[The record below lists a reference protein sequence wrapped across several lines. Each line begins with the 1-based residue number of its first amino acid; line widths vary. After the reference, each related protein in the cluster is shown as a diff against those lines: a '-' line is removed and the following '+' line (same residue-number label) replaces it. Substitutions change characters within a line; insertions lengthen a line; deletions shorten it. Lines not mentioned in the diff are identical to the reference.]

1 MITFIHTADWQLG
14 KPFSRVADDGK
25 RTRLQEQRIAAIRRI
40 GEVVREKNAAFVVVA
55 GDVFDS
61 NSPTNTTVADACD
74 GIKSVGVPVYVIPG
88 NHDHAGPGSV
98 WSQPFFTRVSQERA
112 PNLRVL
118 LEPVPV
124 QEAGYI
130 LFPCPLS
137 RRQSGEDPCT
147 WIRGYDFTACDD
159 RPRIVLAHGST
170 LSFRQESDEEDGGR
184 QANLIELDRLPL
196 SEIDYVALGDWH
208 GMVQAGAN
216 AWYSG
221 SHETDRFPKTG
232 QRTGH
237 VAVVQVG
244 RKSPPVVQPVQTGH
258 TRWLVHSETFATDAG
273 PAALKHALDQLVGD
287 GERGLSLLKLSLGGS
302 LGLAG
307 HAELAALLEEWQAGL
322 LDLRLDKAV
331 AVAPTD
337 DEIDALAQTM
347 ANPLI
352 AHVARELQSQI
363 ARGGEDAALAG
374 TAIALL
380 HEFANAGGD
389 A

>member
-1 MITFIHTADWQLG
+1 MITFIHSADWQLG
-14 KPFSRVADDGK
+14 KPFARVGDDGK

-40 GEVVREKNAAFVVVA
+40 GEAVRAHNAAFVVVA

-61 NSPTNTTVADACD
+61 NSPSNTVVADACD
-74 GIKSVGVPVYVIPG
+74 AIKSINVPVYVIPG

-98 WSQPFFTRVSQERA
+98 WSQPFFLRVSKERA

-118 LEPVPV
+118 LDQQPV
-124 QEAGYI
+124 QETGYV

-147 WIRGYDFTACDD
+147 WIRSQDFSSFDD
-159 RPRIVLAHGST
+159 RPRMVLAHGST

-184 QANLIELDRLPL
+184 QANLVELDRLPL

-208 GMVQAGAN
+208 GMVQAGEK

-221 SHETDRFPKTG
+221 SHETDRFPKAG

-237 VAVVQVG
+237 VAVVQAG
-244 RKSPPVVQPVQTGH
+244 RRTTPVVQPVQTGH
-258 TRWLVHSETFATDAG
+258 TRWLDHSATFATDAG
-273 PAALKHALDQLVGD
+273 PVALKDSLDQLVGD
-287 GERGLSLLKLSLGGS
+287 AERGLSLLKLSLGGS

-307 HAELAALLEEWQAGL
+307 HTQLSTILEEWQAGL
-322 LDLRLDKAV
+322 LDLRLDTFV
-331 AVAPTD
+331 AVAPTA
-337 DEIDALAQTM
+337 DEIAALAHTT

-352 AHVARELQSQI
+352 AHVASELQSQI
-363 ARGGEDAALAG
+363 ARGGEDAKLAG
-374 TAIALL
+374 TAIAVL
-380 HEFANAGGD
+380 HEFVNAGG
-389 A
+389 AA